1 VQYRTAVK
9 SRAMQILPHYFN
21 LNIRKTREN
30 VGLHSN
36 YKKTDSISTNTTA
49 VSKAMK
55 NLCLNRASH

>member
-1 VQYRTAVK
+1 
-9 SRAMQILPHYFN
+9 MQILPHYFN